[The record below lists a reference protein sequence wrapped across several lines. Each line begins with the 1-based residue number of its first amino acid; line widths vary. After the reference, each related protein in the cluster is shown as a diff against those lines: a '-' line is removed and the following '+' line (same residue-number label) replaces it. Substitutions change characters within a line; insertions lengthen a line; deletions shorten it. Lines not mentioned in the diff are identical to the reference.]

1 MTTLHAGGKF
11 SNKVYQTSG
20 GLHGVGISVV
30 NALSEFVDVEIY
42 RDKKIYNQKFSK
54 GHPTSK
60 LKELKKKTNRKGT
73 KVSFKPDPEIFGL
86 DNYFNCKK
94 LYDFS
99 KSKAYLLL
107 ALRLDGSVKVKSQ
120 KKKIF
125 LKMMYLNFQM
135 ALLI

>member
-30 NALSEFVDVEIY
+30 NALSEFVDVEVY

-54 GHPTSK
+54 GHPTETERNK
-60 LKELKKKTNRKGT
+60 KEDKQKGT
-73 KVSFKPDPEIFGL
+73 KIKALKPDPEIFDRITTL
-86 DNYFNCKK
+86 IAINYMISVNQKHIF
-94 LYDFS
+94 LR
-99 KSKAYLLL
+99 
-107 ALRLDGSVKVKSQ
+107 ALRSDGFVIVKSQ

-125 LKMMYLNFQM
+125 LKMTFSSFRKV
-135 ALLI
+135 LLT